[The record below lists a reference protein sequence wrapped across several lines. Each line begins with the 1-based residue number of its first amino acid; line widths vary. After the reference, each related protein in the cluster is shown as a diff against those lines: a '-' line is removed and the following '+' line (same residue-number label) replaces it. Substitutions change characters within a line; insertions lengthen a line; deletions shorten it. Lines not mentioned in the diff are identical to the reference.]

1 LILFQYIP
9 KLYSD
14 LHNKDLKLL
23 EAYLGKEKLEFK
35 SSKSTISV
43 KINERLIDFLK
54 KNISKTLAHK
64 KSLSQR

>member
-1 LILFQYIP
+1 
-9 KLYSD
+9 